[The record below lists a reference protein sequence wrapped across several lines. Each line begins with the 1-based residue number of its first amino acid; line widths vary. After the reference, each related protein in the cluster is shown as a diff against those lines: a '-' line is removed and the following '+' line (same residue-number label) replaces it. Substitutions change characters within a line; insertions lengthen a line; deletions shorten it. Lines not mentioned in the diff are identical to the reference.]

1 MTQQTSKGR
10 KRRSSWDLGGLSVRR
25 LALRVWTAANNDDI
39 FGRSAQLAY
48 YFFLALFPALICLTA
63 LIAML
68 AGSGT
73 RLHDSLLSF
82 IATALPPSAYE
93 LISHTLEHTSK
104 ASGSGKVGF
113 GLIASLW
120 SATAGMRA
128 LEDTLNSLH
137 KIQESRPIWKTYGI
151 AVAMTVTCGLLVI
164 VALAVVLGGDTAAN
178 FVAVHVGLG
187 PVALWSWKILQLLI
201 AFAFVA
207 LVFSF
212 TYYYCPNVEQRW
224 EWLTPGAAVGIA
236 LWVLASAGLRLYLHF
251 FNSYTATYGS
261 LGGVLILQLWFYVA
275 GMMLLLG
282 AEVNSEIKKAAS
294 SAELADIKQTPA
306 APQPFRP

>member
-1 MTQQTSKGR
+1 M
-10 KRRSSWDLGGLSVRR
+10 
-25 LALRVWTAANNDDI
+25 NNDDV

-63 LIAML
+63 LIGML

-73 RLHDSLLSF
+73 RLHDSLLSY
-82 IATALPPSAYE
+82 IATALPPAAYE
-93 LISHTLEHTSK
+93 LISQTLDHTVK
-104 ASGSGKVGF
+104 ASGGEKIGF
-113 GLIASLW
+113 GLIVSLW

-128 LEDTLNSLH
+128 LEDTLNALH
-137 KIQESRPIWKTYGI
+137 NIRESRPIWKTYGI
-151 AVAMTVTCGLLVI
+151 AVAMTVTCGVLVV
-164 VALAVVLGGDTAAN
+164 VALAVVLCGDTAAN
-178 FVAVHVGLG
+178 FVATRVGLG
-187 PVALWSWKILQLLI
+187 PFALWSWKVLQLLI

-212 TYYYCPNVEQRW
+212 TYYYCPNVKRRW

-282 AEVNSEIKKAAS
+282 AEVNAEIEKAMVK
-294 SAELADIKQTPA
+294 AELLEAKETPA
-306 APQPFRP
+306 APQPNLA

>member
-1 MTQQTSKGR
+1 
-10 KRRSSWDLGGLSVRR
+10 V
-25 LALRVWTAANNDDI
+25 ANDDDV

-63 LIAML
+63 LIGML

-73 RLHDSLLSF
+73 RLHDSLLSY

-93 LISHTLEHTSK
+93 LISQTLEHTSQ

-128 LEDTLNSLH
+128 LQDTLNSLH
-137 KIQESRPIWKTYGI
+137 NIHESRPIWKTYGI
-151 AVAMTVTCGLLVI
+151 AVAMTVTCGVLVI
-164 VALAVVLGGDTAAN
+164 VALAVVLCGDTAAN
-178 FVAVHVGLG
+178 FVAVRVGLG
-187 PVALWSWKILQLLI
+187 PFALWTWKILQLLI

-212 TYYYCPNVEQRW
+212 TYYYRPNVEQRW
-224 EWLTPGAAVGIA
+224 QWLTPGAAVGIA

-282 AEVNSEIKKAAS
+282 AEVNGEIEKVAS
-294 SAELADIKQTPA
+294 SAELADAENTPA
-306 APQPFRP
+306 ALQPKQA

>member
-1 MTQQTSKGR
+1 
-10 KRRSSWDLGGLSVRR
+10 V
-25 LALRVWTAANNDDI
+25 LRVWTAANNDDV

-63 LIAML
+63 LIGRL

-73 RLHDSLLSF
+73 RLHDSLLSY
-82 IATALPPSAYE
+82 IATALPPAAYD
-93 LISHTLEHTSK
+93 LISQTLDHTVK
-104 ASGSGKVGF
+104 ASGGEKI
-113 GLIASLW
+113 GLGILAALW

-128 LEDTLNSLH
+128 LEDTLNALY
-137 KIQESRPIWKTYGI
+137 KIRESRPIWKTYGI
-151 AVAMTVTCGLLVI
+151 AIAMTVSCGVFVI
-164 VALAVVLGGDTAAN
+164 VALAVVLCGDTAAN
-178 FVAVHVGLG
+178 FVATRVGLG
-187 PVALWSWKILQLLI
+187 PVALWTWKILQLLI

-212 TYYYCPNVEQRW
+212 TYHYCPDVDRKW

-236 LWVLASAGLRLYLHF
+236 MWVIASVGLRIYLHF

-282 AEVNSEIKKAAS
+282 AEVNAEIEKA
-294 SAELADIKQTPA
+294 SATRDLADAFHAAAQPGMKARTP
-306 APQPFRP
+306 QS

>member
-1 MTQQTSKGR
+1 
-10 KRRSSWDLGGLSVRR
+10 
-25 LALRVWTAANNDDI
+25 
-39 FGRSAQLAY
+39 
-48 YFFLALFPALICLTA
+48 
-63 LIAML
+63 ML

-73 RLHDSLLSF
+73 RLHDSLLTY

-93 LISHTLEHTSK
+93 LVNQTLEHTSK
-104 ASGSGKVGF
+104 ASGSGKFGF
-113 GLIASLW
+113 GLVASLW

-128 LEDTLNSLH
+128 LQDTLNSLH
-137 KIQESRPIWKTYGI
+137 HIHESRPIWKTYGI
-151 AVAMTVTCGLLVI
+151 AVAMTVTCGVLVI

-178 FVAVHVGLG
+178 YVAVRIGLG

-212 TYYYCPNVEQRW
+212 TYYYCPNVDQRW
-224 EWLTPGAAVGIA
+224 EWLTPGAAIGIT

-282 AEVNSEIKKAAS
+282 AQVNSEIQKAAANS
-294 SAELADIKQTPA
+294 ELADVTHTPA
-306 APQPFRP
+306 SPEPKLA